1 MGLTIHYGLTSKTH
15 SLQRAKALVER
26 MRQFALD
33 LPFESVDERLQY
45 LGPEVCQRPLEDL
58 RPDENLF
65 HSVLEG
71 CRHVPGVDPL
81 LCGSDRSRQ

>member
-1 MGLTIHYGLTSKTH
+1 MGLTIHYGLASKTH